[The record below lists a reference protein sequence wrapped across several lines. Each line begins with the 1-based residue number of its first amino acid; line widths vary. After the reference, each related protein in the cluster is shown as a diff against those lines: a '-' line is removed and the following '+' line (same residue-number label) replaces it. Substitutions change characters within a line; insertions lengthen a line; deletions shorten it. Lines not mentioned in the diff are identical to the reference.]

1 MIANAI
7 TGGNREHI
15 AGIVRAGALT
25 PLSDM
30 LTVMDCSVVVVVLKA
45 LAEIL
50 ECGEYCK
57 GSILTL
63 CTSFFAS
70 LHKHM
75 NLF

>member
-57 GSILTL
+57 GSIPVFSNLVYLLL
-63 CTSFFAS
+63 CFSS
-70 LHKHM
+70 
-75 NLF
+75 